1 MEHTSQV
8 ILISHNQ
15 HHTEVCA
22 SAARISTTQ
31 GDAAELFEKAAG
43 NEKNS
48 PLIGKVLQS
57 GHKSVIEHA
66 IFTFAFRNVSA
77 FVEQFFIES
86 RLASFTVKS
95 RRYVDFSKQGY
106 YIPGELP
113 EDAHNRYCA
122 YMDLLFDGYQRLLDL
137 DIPRED
143 ARFVLPYSFHSNFY
157 CTLNARELAHIIQG
171 IRKGRGQGI
180 TELSQIAD
188 SMTAQVLELF
198 PAMEAEFRTKP
209 AHIST
214 GTHTETAASIPGEER
229 IFSDTHAGAV
239 TPVPNTDKDT
249 GIHSSS
255 ASQASENAGTDSA
268 AISDVFCVKDT
279 AEFIPAADIGA
290 VALLNVPAEPAA
302 ILDLACA
309 LSQPGSKP
317 DYRRLVTSDRPREL
331 EQLSYCFRISDLT
344 LSGITHL
351 VRHRMQSIL
360 VPSISGLNHSR
371 FILPDTISGKP
382 EAEKLYRSTLEAAN
396 DLLLQFGNDPA
407 LRPYSHYFAVSGN
420 MMDILTTMNAREL
433 LHFLKLRTCS
443 RAQWEIR
450 DISIDLLL
458 KLRESFPELFCL
470 YGPSCFVTGRCPEGR
485 MTCGKINEIRKQF
498 S

>member
-157 CTLNARELAHIIQG
+157 CTLNARELAHIIQE

-198 PAMEAEFRTKP
+198 PAMEAEFQTLP
-209 AHIST
+209 SGSFT
-214 GTHTETAASIPGEER
+214 GTHS
-229 IFSDTHAGAV
+229 F
-239 TPVPNTDKDT
+239 
-249 GIHSSS
+249 
-255 ASQASENAGTDSA
+255 ENANADNMT
-268 AISDVFCVKDT
+268 ISNAFQVTEKT
-279 AEFIPAADIGA
+279 EFIPAADIGA
-290 VALLNVPAEPAA
+290 VALLNAPSEPAA

>member
-8 ILISHNQ
+8 KLISCSQ

-31 GDAAELFEKAAG
+31 GDAVQIFEKAAG
-43 NEKNS
+43 NEKNT

-57 GHKSVIEHA
+57 GHKSVIEHV
-66 IFTFAFRNVSA
+66 IFTFAFQNVSA

-95 RRYVDFSKQGY
+95 RRYVDFSHQGY

-113 EDAHNRYCA
+113 EEAHSRYCT
-122 YMDLLFDGYQRLLDL
+122 YMDLLFDGYQKLLDL
-137 DIPRED
+137 DIPKED

-157 CTLNARELAHIIQG
+157 CTLNARELAHIIQE

-180 TELSQIAD
+180 SELAQIAD
-188 SMTAQVLELF
+188 SMTAQVMERF
-198 PAMEAEFRTKP
+198 PAMEAEFQAMP
-209 AHIST
+209 AGSFT
-214 GTHTETAASIPGEER
+214 GTHS
-229 IFSDTHAGAV
+229 
-239 TPVPNTDKDT
+239 
-249 GIHSSS
+249 
-255 ASQASENAGTDSA
+255 SENAGTDKMTVSHA
-268 AISDVFCVKDT
+268 FQVSEKT
-279 AEFIPAADIGA
+279 EFIPAEDTGT
-290 VALLNVPAEPAA
+290 VALLNVPSDPAA

-309 LSQPGSKP
+309 LSQPGSRM

-331 EQLSYCFRISDLT
+331 EQLSYSFRISSLT

-360 VPSISGLNHSR
+360 VPSVSGLNHSR
-371 FILPDTISGKP
+371 FILPVTISEKP

-396 DLLLQFGNDPA
+396 GLLLKFRNDPA
-407 LRPYSHYFAVSGN
+407 LQPCSHYFAVSGN

-450 DISIDLLL
+450 DISIDLLG